1 MKKIVEKNWDYTQ
14 HAKFY
19 EFRPNYAQK
28 TIDML
33 ITLTGRGGAVRILK

>member
-1 MKKIVEKNWDYTQ
+1 MEKIVEKNWDYTQ

-19 EFRPNYAQK
+19 GFRPNYAQN

-33 ITLTGRGGAVRILK
+33 ITLVNNTYGGGE